1 MTIAATSA
9 NRPEELP
16 ITSSSKPGVW
26 GLAPPCTYN
35 GGQRKR
41 CQLAQLTE
49 NILLPLSPS
58 LPQGCTYVR
67 IVASA
72 CCEDFDKGEDAYFF
86 CILLS
91 SHPKTGRAG
100 AGERASDWASF
111 VFSPDRPT
119 DRDRDVL
126 LSLYLAG
133 AHGLRCRS
141 TLKVSRQTPSG
152 NRCPIHSLM
161 NSKLG

>member
-58 LPQGCTYVR
+58 LPQGCSTYYGLG
-67 IVASA
+67 S
-72 CCEDFDKGEDAYFF
+72 EDFDKGEDAYFF

-111 VFSPDRPT
+111 VFSLDRPT
-119 DRDRDVL
+119 ATATSSSLSTSLARMGCDADR
-126 LSLYLAG
+126 
-133 AHGLRCRS
+133 RS
-141 TLKVSRQTPSG
+141 RSQGRLHPAIGVQFTL
-152 NRCPIHSLM
+152 
-161 NSKLG
+161 